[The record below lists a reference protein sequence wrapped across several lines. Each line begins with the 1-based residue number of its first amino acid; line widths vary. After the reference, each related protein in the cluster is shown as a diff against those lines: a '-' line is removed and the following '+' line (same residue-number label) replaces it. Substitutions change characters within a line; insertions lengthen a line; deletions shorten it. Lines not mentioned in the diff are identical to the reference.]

1 MEFNDSSVR
10 DFNFDKLKDECFG
23 GDKNSSSD
31 DSGWSFGGSYGKS
44 AYMLVYE
51 RRKKKPL
58 KILVQE
64 DEVEECKKRNEKV
77 MYDEKK

>member
-10 DFNFDKLKDECFG
+10 EFNFDKIKDDCFG
-23 GDKNSSSD
+23 GDGR
-31 DSGWSFGGSYGKS
+31 DSNDTWSFGGSYGKS

-58 KILVQE
+58 KILV
-64 DEVEECKKRNEKV
+64 D
-77 MYDEKK
+77 